1 MKTLRAINK
10 KSNDDRELVIMFADE
25 YNTIINKGT
34 KIESLYWEIE
44 KDDLTENLLKEVSL
58 LIKSLTNELRKL
70 FSLEN
75 ELLFSEI
82 ENSSHKKFPVQN
94 FRDENEKIIE
104 LCDEAQKIINAND
117 MKHSDRNSLQAAII
131 VLSDLLVRNGN
142 KKKKSL
148 LHEVKEVLTDEKID
162 YIKQKLS
169 GKLDFLA
176 V

>member
-10 KSNDDRELVIMFADE
+10 KTKDDRELAIMIADE
-25 YNTIINKGT
+25 YNTIINKAS

-44 KDDLTENLLKEVSL
+44 KDDLTENLLNEVTKL
-58 LIKSLTNELRKL
+58 VQSLTNELNKL
-70 FSLEN
+70 FTLEN
-75 ELLFSEI
+75 DLLFNEVD
-82 ENSSHKKFPVQN
+82 NNSHKKYAIQN
-94 FRDENEKIIE
+94 LREENEKIIE
-104 LCDEAQKIINAND
+104 LCEDAEKIIKNND
-117 MKHSDRNSLQAAII
+117 LKHPDKNSLQAAII
-131 VLSDLLVRNGN
+131 ALSDLIVRNGN

-148 LHEVKEVLTDEKID
+148 LHEVKEILSDEKID